1 MHQSILF
8 IYNRLL
14 GDYDFKRRWLLKT
27 GRVKENNGES
37 YTVKIGKHIPT
48 SFPLPIICKGLNVEK
63 TNIFVIK
70 EKIVLMYFLE
80 ELMKSWIILYIFLE
94 K

>member
-1 MHQSILF
+1 MHQSILV
-8 IYNRLL
+8 IYDRLL

-37 YTVKIGKHIPT
+37 HTVKIGKHIPT

-70 EKIVLMYFLE
+70 EKIF
-80 ELMKSWIILYIFLE
+80 WCIFWKDE
-94 K
+94 WNPG